1 MPRVRALTYPARV
14 VDKRQVLAK
23 KSKLRL
29 AEGGGRQKKIAKQL
43 GISEAALSTQLSGK
57 LSIETL
63 IAIADMT
70 DWTAEELGKAIKN

>member
-14 VDKRQVLAK
+14 ADRRKVLAK
-23 KSKLRL
+23 KCKLRL
-29 AEGGGRQKKIAKQL
+29 AECGVRQKKIAKQL
-43 GISEAALSTQLSGK
+43 GISEAALSTQLSGS

-70 DWTAEELGKAIKN
+70 DWTAEEIGKAIKN

>member
-1 MPRVRALTYPARV
+1 MLFRSEI
-14 VDKRQVLAK
+14 AK
-23 KSKLRL
+23 K
-29 AEGGGRQKKIAKQL
+29 L
-43 GISEAALSTQLSGK
+43 GMSEAAMSTQLSGK

>member
-14 VDKRQVLAK
+14 ADRRKVLAK
-23 KSKLRL
+23 KCKLRL
-29 AEGGGRQKKIAKQL
+29 AECGVKQKKIAKQL
-43 GISEAALSTQLSGK
+43 GISEAALSTQLSGS

-70 DWTAEELGKAIKN
+70 DWTAEEIGKAIKN

>member
-14 VDKRQVLAK
+14 ADRRKVLAK
-23 KSKLRL
+23 KCKLRL
-29 AEGGGRQKKIAKQL
+29 AECGVKQKKIAKQL
-43 GISEAALSTQLSGK
+43 GISEAALSTQLSGS

>member
-14 VDKRQVLAK
+14 ADRRKVLAK
-23 KSKLRL
+23 KCKLRL
-29 AEGGGRQKKIAKQL
+29 TECGVRQKEIAQKL
-43 GISEAALSTQLSGK
+43 GMSEAARSTQLSGN

>member
-14 VDKRQVLAK
+14 ADRRKVLAK
-23 KSKLRL
+23 KCKLRL
-29 AEGGGRQKKIAKQL
+29 AECGVRQKKIANPL